1 MIVFF
6 FSALSGAWISVEGQT
21 MEFSGNT
28 EGKQLLH
35 SPLRSVCAIILCTKS
50 VFLESCLRRNNFLV
64 CLFKKLLRWILLL
77 PSKFKT
83 KQNIWLCG
91 WRAKWLNL
99 GSPAFISY
107 LVSTPPFFYSQHKY
121 SLLRLCSLRFCT
133 LQREAFSGKIHS
145 KFPLSSS
152 SHNLSQWNLAQNSN
166 N

>member
-1 MIVFF
+1 MLF

-28 EGKQLLH
+28 DGRQLLH
-35 SPLRSVCAIILCTKS
+35 SPLRSVCAIILRTKS
-50 VFLESCLRRNNFLV
+50 VFWNLAWDETTCLFV
-64 CLFKKLLRWILLL
+64 CLFFKKLLRWILLL